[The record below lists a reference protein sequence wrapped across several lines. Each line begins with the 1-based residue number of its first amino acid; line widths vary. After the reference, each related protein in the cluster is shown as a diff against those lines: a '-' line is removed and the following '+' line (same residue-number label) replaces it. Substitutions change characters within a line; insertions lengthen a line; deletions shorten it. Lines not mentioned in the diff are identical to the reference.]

1 MIASVYRL
9 HHAVPRFPQTLQIQD
24 NSAFRVCSG
33 DQILPR
39 AMRQTIASILAAAFV
54 ASANEARAVP
64 SPNAS
69 IIQRSIILIEAWIL
83 KELSVVGLLLLLR
96 LLIAAYYLLGTP
108 AVRWSWIPPCWTMI
122 SAMMR
127 LAASTPCNCVASR
140 NPRTCRITTD
150 IYPPLVEHSD
160 QLCVKISPTTKYDD
174 FKYQVS
180 GFRFQ
185 NRCFVVSTSLK

>member
-9 HHAVPRFPQTLQIQD
+9 RHAVPRFPQTLQIQD

-69 IIQRSIILIEAWIL
+69 SIQRSIILIEAWIL
-83 KELSVVGLLLLLR
+83 KELSVVGLLLLWLLLTTCLEPQLSGEVGFGPAGRWSVQWWDLQLQR
-96 LLIAAYYLLGTP
+96 LATAWLQGIRGP
-108 AVRWSWIPPCWTMI
+108 AVSDVPYRKE
-122 SAMMR
+122 
-127 LAASTPCNCVASR
+127 
-140 NPRTCRITTD
+140 
-150 IYPPLVEHSD
+150 PL
-160 QLCVKISPTTKYDD
+160 
-174 FKYQVS
+174 
-180 GFRFQ
+180 FQ
-185 NRCFVVSTSLK
+185 NQQIR

>member
-9 HHAVPRFPQTLQIQD
+9 RHAVPRFPQTLQIQD

-69 IIQRSIILIEAWIL
+69 SIQRSIILIEAWIL

-108 AVRWSWIPPCWTMI
+108 AVRWSWIRPCWTMI
-122 SAMMR
+122 SAMTR

-140 NPRTCRITTD
+140 NPRTRRIWRAIQKRAAVPKPTN
-150 IYPPLVEHSD
+150 PLETHNGRYIHPFGWTQWSA
-160 QLCVKISPTTKYDD
+160 LCQDLPNDKIWW
-174 FKYQVS
+174 F
-180 GFRFQ
+180 
-185 NRCFVVSTSLK
+185 